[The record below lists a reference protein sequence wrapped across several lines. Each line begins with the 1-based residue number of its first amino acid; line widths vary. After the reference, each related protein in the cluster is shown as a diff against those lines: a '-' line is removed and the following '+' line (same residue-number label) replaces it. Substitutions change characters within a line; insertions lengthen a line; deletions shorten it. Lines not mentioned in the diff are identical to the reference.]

1 MKTPAT
7 DARADDR
14 AEPLP
19 ASAPSQV
26 SPGSQAPSVEG
37 GGTAAAKAR
46 PTLQDES
53 GPSDQ
58 TRPTSIE
65 TGTN

>member
-7 DARADDR
+7 DVRTDTK

-37 GGTAAAKAR
+37 GGTATAKAG
-46 PTLQDES
+46 PALQDEF

-58 TRPTSIE
+58 TRPTSVK
-65 TGTN
+65 TGAN